1 SVYVKCHQGLWPILC
16 YCQVMGRY
24 DCDVVIV
31 EDDPQVADGISDG
44 VRVAGYTVAG
54 VAADGD
60 AALDLVRQR
69 RPRLAIIDVDLGTA
83 ESGIQVAR
91 RLLEAGPLGI
101 VYITGYPDQVAHADV
116 GHAWMPK
123 PYRLLDLINA
133 LKVVDALSQRRPINS
148 PIPPE

>member
-1 SVYVKCHQGLWPILC
+1 
-16 YCQVMGRY
+16 MARY

-31 EDDPQVADGISDG
+31 EDDPQVADGIRDG

-60 AALDLVRQR
+60 TAVDLVRQR
-69 RPRLAIIDVDLGTA
+69 RPRLAIIDVDLGSA
-83 ESGIQVAR
+83 ESGIAVAR
-91 RLLEAGPLGI
+91 RLLEVGSLGI
-101 VYITGYPDQVAHADV
+101 VYVTGYPDQVARADV

-133 LKVVDALSQRRPINS
+133 LQVVDALSQRRPITA
-148 PIPPE
+148 PIPAELRLIVPAS